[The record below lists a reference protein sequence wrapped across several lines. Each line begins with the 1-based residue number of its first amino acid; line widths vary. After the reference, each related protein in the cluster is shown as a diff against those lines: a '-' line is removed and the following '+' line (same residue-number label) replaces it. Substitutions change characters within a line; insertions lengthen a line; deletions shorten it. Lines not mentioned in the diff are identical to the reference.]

1 MFIHTLLMPLRGLL
15 RQLLRQMCCTTV
27 LEDKV
32 LMDLRRAI
40 INVPFILERCIAVII
55 YTHLYFYVPKRTT
68 KHENCRFSFH

>member
-1 MFIHTLLMPLRGLL
+1 MFIHTLLMPLRG
-15 RQLLRQMCCTTV
+15 LLRQMCCTTV

-68 KHENCRFSFH
+68 

>member
-15 RQLLRQMCCTTV
+15 RQRCCTTV

-40 INVPFILERCIAVII
+40 INVSFILERCIAVII
-55 YTHLYFYVPKRTT
+55 YTHLYLCTKTYNI
-68 KHENCRFSFH
+68 KHENGCFSFH